1 MTIGN
6 NRRIVIVSMNQLIE
20 TGVALENTLRQVEI
34 NFEI

>member
-20 TGVALENTLRQVEI
+20 TGVALENTSRQVEI